1 MVDSS
6 ELRKKIV
13 KMVVGAGEGHIPSS
27 FSIVDI
33 IDVLYRKVLKFDAA
47 NPEAADRD
55 FFILSKG
62 HGSAA
67 LYSVLSEHG
76 FINDDELSR
85 YGTKSGFLGGH
96 PDTTRVPGAEAS
108 TGSLGHGL
116 PIAVGVALGLKIRE
130 HENRVVVLVG
140 DGECQEGTTWEAA
153 HVATNRGLGNLVAV
167 VDWNRSG
174 SQLTPIDDLPA
185 KWAAFGWNV
194 TEIDGHNHEIIET
207 ALEKRPNSDSS
218 GKPQA
223 VVAHTIKGKGVSFLE
238 GHGKW
243 HHRIPNQSE
252 LRRILEELG

>member
-1 MVDSS
+1 MANSS
-6 ELRKKIV
+6 ALRKRIV

-33 IDVLYRKVLKFDAA
+33 IDVLYRKVLKFDSAD
-47 NPEAADRD
+47 PEAEDRD

-67 LYSVLSEHG
+67 LYSVLAEHG
-76 FINDDELSR
+76 FISEDELLR
-85 YGTKSGFLGGH
+85 YGTKPGFLGGH
-96 PDTTRVPGAEAS
+96 PDATRVPGAEAS

-116 PIAVGVALGLKIRE
+116 PIAVGVALGLKIRNQG
-130 HENRVVVLVG
+130 NRVIALVG

-153 HVATNRGLGNLVAV
+153 HVAANRGLENLVTI

-194 TEIDGHNHEIIET
+194 TEIDGHDHEAIET
-207 ALEKRPNSDSS
+207 ALERGPDPGAF